1 MVNINKKENNI
12 MNDVQKFILNR
23 AMQKVANKGIQKE
36 ANPFAKA
43 YDATTDWLAN
53 AMLNVPLG
61 ISGATWKERI
71 TTPKNITGHGYY
83 TPEDPSKPFSGS
95 TPVIEFAKNKDDVRA
110 EDKGVHFPNW
120 PMQNEDDMG
129 WIGEAPLSF
138 YKYKPH
144 ELYTPT
150 TWNGIP
156 VNGLTEKGEIVE
168 ADRARMF
175 REGLTDDR
183 LIPRIASNMRYSKSK

>member
-1 MVNINKKENNI
+1 MLNKIASKYLE
-12 MNDVQKFILNR
+12 
-23 AMQKVANKGIQKE
+23 KVANKGMQKE

-43 YDATTDWLAN
+43 YDTTTDWLAN

-71 TTPKNITGHGYY
+71 TMPKNITGHGYY

-95 TPVIEFAKNKDDVRA
+95 TPVIEFAKNEDDVRA
-110 EDKGVHFPNW
+110 HDKGVYSPVFL
-120 PMQNEDDMG
+120 MQNKEDTG

-144 ELYTPT
+144 ELYTPVI
-150 TWNGIP
+150 WNGIP
-156 VNGLTEKGEIVE
+156 ANALTEKGEIVKE
-168 ADRARMF
+168 DRDKMY
-175 REGLTDDR
+175 REGLKDYR
-183 LIPRIASNMRYSKSK
+183 LLPWIAANMRYSKSK

>member
-1 MVNINKKENNI
+1 MLNKIASRYLKT
-12 MNDVQKFILNR
+12 
-23 AMQKVANKGIQKE
+23 VANKGMQKE

-53 AMLNVPLG
+53 AILNVPLG
-61 ISGATWKERI
+61 ISGASWKERI

-110 EDKGVHFPNW
+110 EDKGTYSPEW
-120 PMQNEDDMG
+120 LMQNEDDMG

-144 ELYTPT
+144 ELVTSA
-150 TWNGIP
+150 TWHGIP
-156 VNGLTEKGEIVE
+156 VNVLTEKGEIVA
-168 ADRARMF
+168 ADRKRMYN
-175 REGLTDDR
+175 EGLTDGK
-183 LIPRIASNMRYSKSK
+183 LLPRIASNMRYSKSK